1 MREQQS
7 PYDPSDTPLHLAV
20 LFLVARDPEFERP
33 VYRDPLSI
41 CFARSLQ
48 PRKQLRPDIRLFLT
62 SGTPSPFRISR
73 CNRTIE
79 LPFGAQT
86 VCVCVRA
93 RYRVVSDKVELWTS
107 ADSKF
112 DDKKWTAPVA
122 AIGQNVE
129 ACNVSI
135 ASETEALLTQ
145 CQQGVEAS

>member
-1 MREQQS
+1 M
-7 PYDPSDTPLHLAV
+7 
-20 LFLVARDPEFERP
+20 
-33 VYRDPLSI
+33 
-41 CFARSLQ
+41 
-48 PRKQLRPDIRLFLT
+48 
-62 SGTPSPFRISR
+62 
-73 CNRTIE
+73 
-79 LPFGAQT
+79 
-86 VCVCVRA
+86 CVCVRA